1 MGMRFR
7 KSFKIAPGV
16 KFNVNKKSVGM
27 TFGGKGVHYTV
38 NSSGRRTTSVG
49 VPGTGLYYQSVSG
62 GSGSSSNRQ
71 QTTRTRQIIS
81 DICPCCGTV
90 NSKHEAFCPVCGQP
104 LSEPVR
110 QATPARYTAPP
121 QYIPPQPV
129 KVNKDHTNLIMLIV
143 IIVICIGLWHWIGSV
158 QDKYEQKTAKSNVEQ
173 QAQPSNDTLPS
184 LQTAPESVYNAQV
197 SNGNAQ
203 SDNSNAQADN
213 SNAQADNSNA
223 QADNSNVQSDNNKAD
238 MVWYVDGGSR
248 YHRNSN
254 CSNMENPKQISLDD
268 AKKMGLTPCKRC
280 Y

>member
-49 VPGTGLYYQSVSG
+49 APGTGLYYQSVSG

-81 DICPCCGTV
+81 DTCPCCGTV

-110 QATPARYTAPP
+110 QATPPRYTAPP

-129 KVNKDHTNLIMLIV
+129 KVKKDHTNLIMLIV
-143 IIVICIGLWHWIGSV
+143 IIIIYIGS
-158 QDKYEQKTAKSNVEQ
+158 
-173 QAQPSNDTLPS
+173 LPIIFS
-184 LQTAPESVYNAQV
+184 LLLSSAIMIIVVRRTCNNQINAIIFKLLNSFHTIHIVYF
-197 SNGNAQ
+197 
-203 SDNSNAQADN
+203 
-213 SNAQADNSNA
+213 
-223 QADNSNVQSDNNKAD
+223 
-238 MVWYVDGGSR
+238 
-248 YHRNSN
+248 
-254 CSNMENPKQISLDD
+254 I
-268 AKKMGLTPCKRC
+268 
-280 Y
+280 

>member
-27 TFGGKGVHYTV
+27 AFGGKGVHYTV

-49 VPGTGLYYQSVSG
+49 APGTGLYYQSVSG
-62 GSGSSSNRQ
+62 GSSSGSNRQ

-110 QATPARYTAPP
+110 QATPPRYTAPP

-129 KVNKDHTNLIMLIV
+129 KVKKDHTNLIMLIV
-143 IIVICIGLWHWIGSV
+143 IIVICIGL
-158 QDKYEQKTAKSNVEQ
+158 
-173 QAQPSNDTLPS
+173 
-184 LQTAPESVYNAQV
+184 
-197 SNGNAQ
+197 
-203 SDNSNAQADN
+203 
-213 SNAQADNSNA
+213 
-223 QADNSNVQSDNNKAD
+223 
-238 MVWYVDGGSR
+238 
-248 YHRNSN
+248 
-254 CSNMENPKQISLDD
+254 
-268 AKKMGLTPCKRC
+268 
-280 Y
+280 

>member
-27 TFGGKGVHYTV
+27 TFGSKGAHYTV

-49 VPGTGLYYQSVSG
+49 APGTGLYYQSVSG
-62 GSGSSSNRQ
+62 GSSSGSNRQ

-81 DICPCCGTV
+81 DTCPCCGAV
-90 NSKHEAFCPVCGQP
+90 NSKYEAFCPVCGQP

-110 QATPARYTAPP
+110 QATPPQYIPP
-121 QYIPPQPV
+121 QYIPPRPV
-129 KVNKDHTNLIMLIV
+129 KVKKDHTNLIMLIV
-143 IIVICIGLWHWIGSV
+143 IIIICIGLWHWIGSV
-158 QDKYEQKTAKSNVEQ
+158 QDKYEQKTAKSDVEQ
-173 QAQPSNDTLPS
+173 QAQPSNDALPS
-184 LQTAPESVYNAQV
+184 LQTAPESVNNAQV
-197 SNGNAQ
+197 GNDNAQ
-203 SDNSNAQADN
+203 S
-213 SNAQADNSNA
+213 DNSNA

-238 MVWYVDGGSR
+238 MVWYVDGGSK
-248 YHRNSN
+248 YHRNSS

>member
-1 MGMRFR
+1 
-7 KSFKIAPGV
+7 
-16 KFNVNKKSVGM
+16 
-27 TFGGKGVHYTV
+27 
-38 NSSGRRTTSVG
+38 
-49 VPGTGLYYQSVSG
+49 
-62 GSGSSSNRQ
+62 
-71 QTTRTRQIIS
+71 
-81 DICPCCGTV
+81 
-90 NSKHEAFCPVCGQP
+90 
-104 LSEPVR
+104 
-110 QATPARYTAPP
+110 
-121 QYIPPQPV
+121 
-129 KVNKDHTNLIMLIV
+129 MLIV
-143 IIVICIGLWHWIGSV
+143 IIIICIGLWHWIGSV

-184 LQTAPESVYNAQV
+184 LQTAPESADNVQV

-213 SNAQADNSNA
+213 SN
-223 QADNSNVQSDNNKAD
+223 VQSDNNKTD

>member
-49 VPGTGLYYQSVSG
+49 APGTGLYYQSVSG
-62 GSGSSSNRQ
+62 GSSSGSNRQ

-110 QATPARYTAPP
+110 QATPPRYTAPP

-129 KVNKDHTNLIMLIV
+129 KVKKDHTNLIMLIV

-184 LQTAPESVYNAQV
+184 LQTAPESADNAQV

-213 SNAQADNSNA
+213 SN
-223 QADNSNVQSDNNKAD
+223 VQSDNNKTD

>member
-27 TFGGKGVHYTV
+27 TFGSKGTHYTV

-49 VPGTGLYYQSVSG
+49 APGTGLYYQSVSG
-62 GSGSSSNRQ
+62 GSSSGSNRQ
-71 QTTRTRQIIS
+71 QTTRTRHIIS
-81 DICPCCGTV
+81 DTCPCCGTV

-110 QATPARYTAPP
+110 QVTPPRYTAPP

-129 KVNKDHTNLIMLIV
+129 KAKKDHTNLIMLIV
-143 IIVICIGLWHWIGSV
+143 IIIICIGLWHWIGSA
-158 QDKYEQKTAKSNVEQ
+158 QDKYEQKTAKSDVEQ
-173 QAQPSNDTLPS
+173 QAQPSNDALPS
-184 LQTAPESVYNAQV
+184 LQTAPESADNAQV
-197 SNGNAQ
+197 GNGNAQ
-203 SDNSNAQADN
+203 SDNSNV
-213 SNAQADNSNA
+213 

-238 MVWYVDGGSR
+238 MVWYVDGGSK

>member
-49 VPGTGLYYQSVSG
+49 APGTGLYYQSVSG
-62 GSGSSSNRQ
+62 GSSSGSNRQ
-71 QTTRTRQIIS
+71 QITRTRQIIS
-81 DICPCCGTV
+81 DTCPCCGAV

-104 LSEPVR
+104 LSELVR
-110 QATPARYTAPP
+110 QATPPRYTVPP

-129 KVNKDHTNLIMLIV
+129 KVKKDHTNLIMLIV
-143 IIVICIGLWHWIGSV
+143 IIIICIGLWHWIGSA
-158 QDKYEQKTAKSNVEQ
+158 QDKYEQKTAKSDVEQ
-173 QAQPSNDTLPS
+173 QAQPSNDALPS
-184 LQTAPESVYNAQV
+184 LQTAPKSADNAQV
-197 SNGNAQ
+197 GNGNAQ
-203 SDNSNAQADN
+203 SDNSNV
-213 SNAQADNSNA
+213 
-223 QADNSNVQSDNNKAD
+223 QADNSNVQPDNNKAD
-238 MVWYVDGGSR
+238 MAWYVDGGSR